1 MGLVV
6 IGAMILYLI
15 LAIVV
20 VKLAIRYARKHGK
33 SAKRWGL
40 SAVLIMYLI
49 PFWDWIPTIAAHK
62 YYCEK
67 EAGFW
72 VYETLDEWKIENLG
86 VFETL
91 VNNAASASSRGE
103 RFDDGHG
110 KRSIYSLNERF
121 NWVVTQQDLP
131 GPLPIIRTEQE
142 VKDIDE
148 NEVLAR
154 YVNFSR
160 GYSVKNTSV
169 LGPSDPSNFWMKN
182 RYCAGGESNKG
193 LISSFIR
200 NVRGVEK

>member
-20 VKLAIRYARKHGK
+20 VKLAIRYARKQGK
-33 SAKRWGL
+33 STKLWGWG
-40 SAVLIMYLI
+40 AALIMYLI
-49 PFWDWIPTIAAHK
+49 PFWDWIPTVAMHQ
-62 YYCEK
+62 YSCSK

-72 VYETLDEWKIENLG
+72 VYKTLDEWRADNPG
-86 VFETL
+86 VFVML
-91 VNNAASASSRGE
+91 VDNAANASSRGE

-142 VKDIDE
+142 IKDIDK

-182 RYCAGGESNKG
+182 RYCVGGESNQG